1 MLLGNGGE
9 QASALGG
16 IVQMYSAQTPDFL
29 NGINTPLC
37 GDCKLRGLVAIV
49 LNRVAHNR
57 QGMQVR
63 YGIEVAQ

>member
-29 NGINTPLC
+29 NGINTPSAVTASFE
-37 GDCKLRGLVAIV
+37 D
-49 LNRVAHNR
+49 
-57 QGMQVR
+57 
-63 YGIEVAQ
+63 